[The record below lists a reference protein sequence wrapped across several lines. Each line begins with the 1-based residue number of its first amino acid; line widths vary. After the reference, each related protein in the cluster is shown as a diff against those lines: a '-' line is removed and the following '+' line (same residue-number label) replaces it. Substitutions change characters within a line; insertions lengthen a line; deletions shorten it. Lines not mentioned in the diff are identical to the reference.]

1 MKTLNSHEL
10 VENRKMKVLLFGFID
25 MNSMDGSAVFLSS
38 LASTIALDSNIEVDL
53 LLASPVK
60 RDILIQPLEKFDNIT
75 ILNPFVDPF
84 FNAAGDEW
92 VKKGVIDFDVAE
104 MLISHYWSQND
115 YDWLFVRSI
124 ETVEKIVKHKQIIK
138 NTLVYATGLTHIGQD
153 VNEEKFESIKNIYD
167 QCAYFLCQTEE
178 MCEFV
183 IEILNL
189 NKEKNKVSLLTP
201 MIPNVESAE
210 GQTRLK
216 NKLVYT
222 GKFDPDWKTIPIITA
237 FKELKREI
245 PNLSLDVAGDKF
257 KWVKDDTQ
265 FKEEAAYLLKNT
277 DGLTWYGA
285 LTRENAQQLIV
296 NSDIGITWRSEE
308 MDSSLELSTK
318 LLEYGILRKAVIM
331 NPTKMH
337 MKLFGE
343 DYPLYAVTE
352 KDFRDAVKLALCNKD
367 IYEFA
372 AQRMY
377 QVSRQFLFS
386 EAIKKLQGPLW
397 SKRITDYVNQSANM
411 FYIDHDNFDELIR
424 HTSLK
429 KVKILPAEFN
439 VDEVFTYIVKNIPEE
454 IKRVEKLFKLSGYGQ
469 IISAEKA
476 GCYTFLHIHK
486 RYNFERNF
494 QNNIPYL
501 KTIGFETFGNPKLK
515 PKDVEISIKERAI
528 VDKEKYD
535 MKGKNKELA
544 KEVKQLKKLNTVQL
558 KQITKLEKQNQA
570 LGRKYDSL
578 SKSKM
583 GKMTFKYWDLRKRLN
598 F

>member
-1 MKTLNSHEL
+1 MNSHEL

-75 ILNPFVDPF
+75 ILNPFADPF
-84 FNAAGDEW
+84 FEANDDEW
-92 VKKGVIDFDVAE
+92 VKKGVIDFDIAE
-104 MLISHYWSQND
+104 MLISHYWSQKG

-124 ETVEKIVKHKQIIK
+124 ETVEKIAKHKHIIK

-153 VNEEKFESIKNIYD
+153 VNKEKFESIKNIYD

-210 GQTRLK
+210 RQTRLK

-257 KWVKDDTQ
+257 KWVKDDSQ

-296 NSDIGITWRSEE
+296 NSDIGITWRSVE

-331 NPTKMH
+331 NPTEMH
-337 MKLFGE
+337 IKLFGE

-386 EAIKKLQGPLW
+386 EAIKKLQGLLW
-397 SKRITDYVNQSANM
+397 SKRITDYVNESADM
-411 FYIDHDNFDELIR
+411 FYIDEDDFDELNK
-424 HTSLK
+424 HTPSK
-429 KVKILPAEFN
+429 KVKKLPAEFN

-476 GCYTFLHIHK
+476 GCYTFFHIHK
-486 RYNFERNF
+486 SYGNFEQNF
-494 QNNIPYL
+494 QNNMPYV
-501 KTIGFETFGNPKLK
+501 KTIGFETYGNPKLK
-515 PKDVEISIKERAI
+515 PKDVEISMKERVI
-528 VDKEKYD
+528 VDNKNNEIKV
-535 MKGKNKELA
+535 KNKELV

-558 KQITKLEKQNQA
+558 KQITKLEKQNLA

>member
-1 MKTLNSHEL
+1 MNSHEL

-92 VKKGVIDFDVAE
+92 VKKGVIDFDIAE
-104 MLISHYWSQND
+104 MLISHYWSQKE

-124 ETVEKIVKHKQIIK
+124 ETVEKIAKHKHIIK

-257 KWVKDDTQ
+257 KWVKDDSQ

-352 KDFRDAVKLALCNKD
+352 KDFRDAVKLALCNKE

-397 SKRITDYVNQSANM
+397 SKRITDYVNESANM
-411 FYIDHDNFDELIR
+411 FYIDDDDFDELIR

-439 VDEVFTYIVKNIPEE
+439 VEEIFTYIVKNIPEE

-476 GCYTFLHIHK
+476 GCYTFLHINR
-486 RYNFERNF
+486 RYGNFERNF

-515 PKDVEISIKERAI
+515 PKDVEISIKERVI

>member
-1 MKTLNSHEL
+1 MNSHEL

-84 FNAAGDEW
+84 FEANDDEW
-92 VKKGVIDFDVAE
+92 VKKGVIDFDIAE
-104 MLISHYWSQND
+104 MLISHYWSQKG

-124 ETVEKIVKHKQIIK
+124 ETVEKIAKHKHIIK

-210 GQTRLK
+210 GQNRLK

-257 KWVKDDTQ
+257 KWVKEDSQ

-296 NSDIGITWRSEE
+296 NGDIGITWRSVE

-331 NPTKMH
+331 NPTEMH
-337 MKLFGE
+337 IKLFGE

-352 KDFRDAVKLALCNKD
+352 KDFRDAVKLALCDKD

-386 EAIKKLQGPLW
+386 EAIKKLQGLLW
-397 SKRITDYVNQSANM
+397 SKRITDYVNESTDM
-411 FYIDHDNFDELIR
+411 FYIDEDDFDELNQ
-424 HTSLK
+424 HTPSK
-429 KVKILPAEFN
+429 KVKKLPAEFN

-469 IISAEKA
+469 IISAGKA
-476 GCYTFLHIHK
+476 GCYTFFHIHK
-486 RYNFERNF
+486 SYGNFEQNF
-494 QNNIPYL
+494 QKNMPYL
-501 KTIGFETFGNPKLK
+501 NTIGFETYGNPKLK
-515 PKDVEISIKERAI
+515 PKDVEISMKERAI
-528 VDKEKYD
+528 VDNKNTEIKV
-535 MKGKNKELA
+535 KNKELV
-544 KEVKQLKKLNTVQL
+544 KEVKKLKKLNTVQL
-558 KQITKLEKQNQA
+558 KQITKLEKQNLA

-583 GKMTFKYWDLRKRLN
+583 GKMTFKYWDIRKRLN

>member
-1 MKTLNSHEL
+1 MNSHEL
-10 VENRKMKVLLFGFID
+10 AENRKMKVLLFGFID

-38 LASTIALDSNIEVDL
+38 LASTIALDPNIEVDL

-60 RDILIQPLEKFDNIT
+60 RDILIQPLEKFNNIT

-84 FNAAGDEW
+84 FNATDDEW
-92 VKKGVIDFDVAE
+92 VKKGVINFDIAE
-104 MLISHYWSQND
+104 MLISHYWSQNE

-124 ETVEKIVKHKQIIK
+124 ETVEKIARHKHIIN

-201 MIPNVESAE
+201 MIPNVESAGGE
-210 GQTRLK
+210 TRLK

-245 PNLSLDVAGDKF
+245 PNLTLDIAGDKF
-257 KWVKDDTQ
+257 KWVKDDSQ

-277 DGLTWYGA
+277 EGLTWYGA
-285 LTRENAQQLIV
+285 MTRENAQQLIV
-296 NSDIGITWRSEE
+296 NSDIGITWRSEA

-337 MKLFGE
+337 IKLFGE

-372 AQRMY
+372 AKRMY
-377 QVSRQFLFS
+377 QVSRQFLFT
-386 EAIKKLQGPLW
+386 EALKKLQGLLW
-397 SKRITDYVNQSANM
+397 SGRITDYMNQSGNRH
-411 FYIDHDNFDELIR
+411 FYIDEDDFDELNK
-424 HTSLK
+424 HAPSNQVK
-429 KVKILPAEFN
+429 KLPADFN
-439 VDEVFTYIVKNIPEE
+439 VEEVFTYIVKNTPEE
-454 IKRVEKLFKLSGYGQ
+454 LKRVGKIFKLSEFGQ
-469 IISAEKA
+469 IIQAEKE
-476 GCYTFLHIHK
+476 GCFTFLHIHK
-486 RYNFERNF
+486 SYGNFERNF
-494 QNNIPYL
+494 QNNMPYL
-501 KTIGFETFGNPKLK
+501 KTIGSETNGTPKLK
-515 PKDVEISIKERAI
+515 PKNLEIPMIERVIVE
-528 VDKEKYD
+528 KEKYD
-535 MKGKNKELA
+535 MKGKNKELV
-544 KEVKQLKKLNTVQL
+544 KEVKQLKKLNAIQL
-558 KQITKLEKQNQA
+558 KQITKLEKQNLA

>member
-1 MKTLNSHEL
+1 MNSHEL

-84 FNAAGDEW
+84 FSATDDEW
-92 VKKGVIDFDVAE
+92 VKKGVIDFDIAE
-104 MLISHYWSQND
+104 MLITHYWSQKG

-124 ETVEKIVKHKQIIK
+124 ETVEKIANHKHIIK

-153 VNEEKFESIKNIYD
+153 VAEEKFESIKNIYD

-201 MIPNVESAE
+201 MIPNIESAE

-257 KWVKDDTQ
+257 KWVKDDSH

-331 NPTKMH
+331 NPTQMH
-337 MKLFGE
+337 IKLFGE

-352 KDFRDAVKLALCNKD
+352 KDFRDAVKLVLCNKD

-386 EAIKKLQGPLW
+386 EAIKKLQGLLW
-397 SKRITDYVNQSANM
+397 SKRITDYVNESADM
-411 FYIDHDNFDELIR
+411 FYIDEDDFDELNK
-424 HTSLK
+424 HTPSN
-429 KVKILPAEFN
+429 KVKKLPAAFN
-439 VDEVFTYIVKNIPEE
+439 VDEVFTYIVKNIPDE

-476 GCYTFLHIHK
+476 GCYTFFHIDK
-486 RYNFERNF
+486 RYGNFEQNF
-494 QNNIPYL
+494 QKNMPYV
-501 KTIGFETFGNPKLK
+501 KTIGFETYGNPKLK
-515 PKDVEISIKERAI
+515 PKDVEITMKERAI
-528 VDKEKYD
+528 VDNKNNEIKV
-535 MKGKNKELA
+535 KNKELV
-544 KEVKQLKKLNTVQL
+544 KEVKQLKKRNTVQL
-558 KQITKLEKQNQA
+558 KQITKLEKQNLA

>member
-1 MKTLNSHEL
+1 MNSHEL

-257 KWVKDDTQ
+257 KWVKDDSQ

-397 SKRITDYVNQSANM
+397 SKRITDYVNESANM
-411 FYIDHDNFDELIR
+411 FYIDDDDFDELIR

-486 RYNFERNF
+486 RYGTFEQNF

>member
-1 MKTLNSHEL
+1 MNSHEL

-84 FNAAGDEW
+84 FNVADDEW
-92 VKKGVIDFDVAE
+92 VKKGVIDFDIAE
-104 MLISHYWSQND
+104 MLISHYWSQKE

-124 ETVEKIVKHKQIIK
+124 ETVEKIAKHKHIIK

-153 VNEEKFESIKNIYD
+153 VKEEKFESIKNIYD

-189 NKEKNKVSLLTP
+189 NKEENKVSLLTP

-210 GQTRLK
+210 GHTRLR

-257 KWVKDDTQ
+257 KWVKDDSQ

-331 NPTKMH
+331 NPTEMH

-372 AQRMY
+372 SQRMY

-397 SKRITDYVNQSANM
+397 SKRITDYVNRSTNT
-411 FYIDHDNFDELIR
+411 FYIDEDDFDELIK
-424 HTSLK
+424 HASLK

-454 IKRVEKLFKLSGYGQ
+454 MKRVEKLFKLSGYGQ

-476 GCYTFLHIHK
+476 GCYTFLYIHK
-486 RYNFERNF
+486 SYGNFEQNF
-494 QNNIPYL
+494 QNNMQYL
-501 KTIGFETFGNPKLK
+501 KMIGFETYGNPKLK
-515 PKDVEISIKERAI
+515 PKDVEISMKERAI

-544 KEVKQLKKLNTVQL
+544 KEVKQLKRLNTVQL

>member
-1 MKTLNSHEL
+1 MNSHEL

-60 RDILIQPLEKFDNIT
+60 RDILIRPLEKFDNIT
-75 ILNPFVDPF
+75 ILNPFIDPF
-84 FNAAGDEW
+84 FNAEDDEW
-92 VKKGVIDFDVAE
+92 VKKGVIDFDIAE
-104 MLISHYWSQND
+104 MLISHYWSQKE

-124 ETVEKIVKHKQIIK
+124 ETVEKIAKHKHIIK
-138 NTLVYATGLTHIGQD
+138 NTLVYATGLTHMGQD
-153 VNEEKFESIKNIYD
+153 VNEEKFESIKSIYD

-201 MIPNVESAE
+201 MIPNVEAAE
-210 GQTRLK
+210 GQSRLK

-257 KWVKDDTQ
+257 KWVKDDSQ

-331 NPTKMH
+331 NPTEMH

-397 SKRITDYVNQSANM
+397 SKRITDYVNESTNM
-411 FYIDHDNFDELIR
+411 FYIDEDDFDELIR
-424 HTSLK
+424 HTPSN
-429 KVKILPAEFN
+429 KVKKLPADFN

-486 RYNFERNF
+486 SYGNFEQNF
-494 QNNIPYL
+494 QYNMPYV
-501 KTIGFETFGNPKLK
+501 KNIGFETYGNPKLK
-515 PKDVEISIKERAI
+515 PKDVEISMKERAI
-528 VDKEKYD
+528 VDNKNNEIKV
-535 MKGKNKELA
+535 KNKELV
-544 KEVKQLKKLNTVQL
+544 KEVKQLKKLNTLQL
-558 KQITKLEKQNQA
+558 KQITKLEKQNLA

>member
-1 MKTLNSHEL
+1 MNSHEL

-84 FNAAGDEW
+84 FNVAGDEW
-92 VKKGVIDFDVAE
+92 VKKGVIDFDIAE

-124 ETVEKIVKHKQIIK
+124 ETVEKIAKHKHIIK

-210 GQTRLK
+210 GQTRFK

-257 KWVKDDTQ
+257 KWVKDDSQ

-337 MKLFGE
+337 MKLFGK

-397 SKRITDYVNQSANM
+397 SKRITDYVNESANM
-411 FYIDHDNFDELIR
+411 FYIDEDDFDELIR

-429 KVKILPAEFN
+429 KVKILLAEFN

-469 IISAEKA
+469 IISAEKV

-486 RYNFERNF
+486 RYGNFERNF
-494 QNNIPYL
+494 QNNVPYL

-515 PKDVEISIKERAI
+515 PKDVEISIKERAV

>member
-1 MKTLNSHEL
+1 MNSHEL

-84 FNAAGDEW
+84 FEANDDEW
-92 VKKGVIDFDVAE
+92 VKKGVIDFDIAE
-104 MLISHYWSQND
+104 MLISHYWSQKG

-124 ETVEKIVKHKQIIK
+124 ETVEKIAKHNHIIK

-201 MIPNVESAE
+201 MIPNVESAK
-210 GQTRLK
+210 GQNRLK

-257 KWVKDDTQ
+257 KWVKDDSQ

-296 NSDIGITWRSEE
+296 NSDIGITWRSVE

-331 NPTKMH
+331 NPTEMH
-337 MKLFGE
+337 IKLFGE

-386 EAIKKLQGPLW
+386 EAIKKLQGLLW
-397 SKRITDYVNQSANM
+397 SKRITDYVNESADM
-411 FYIDHDNFDELIR
+411 FYIDEDDFDELNQ
-424 HTSLK
+424 HTPSK
-429 KVKILPAEFN
+429 KVKKLSAEFN

-454 IKRVEKLFKLSGYGQ
+454 IKRVEKLFKLSRYGQ

-476 GCYTFLHIHK
+476 GCYTFFHIHK
-486 RYNFERNF
+486 SYGNFEQNF
-494 QNNIPYL
+494 QNNMPYL
-501 KTIGFETFGNPKLK
+501 KTIGFETYGNPKLK

-528 VDKEKYD
+528 VDNKNTEIKV
-535 MKGKNKELA
+535 KNKELV

-558 KQITKLEKQNQA
+558 KQITKLEKQNLA

>member
-1 MKTLNSHEL
+1 MNSHEL

-84 FNAAGDEW
+84 FYAAGDEW
-92 VKKGVIDFDVAE
+92 VKKGVIDFDIAE
-104 MLISHYWSQND
+104 MLISHYWSQKE

-124 ETVEKIVKHKQIIK
+124 ETVEKIAKHKQIIK

-189 NKEKNKVSLLTP
+189 NKEKNKVALLTP

-257 KWVKDDTQ
+257 KWVKDDSQ

-397 SKRITDYVNQSANM
+397 SKRITDYVNESANM
-411 FYIDHDNFDELIR
+411 FYIDEDDFDELIR

-486 RYNFERNF
+486 RYGNFERNF
-494 QNNIPYL
+494 QNNVPYL

-515 PKDVEISIKERAI
+515 PKDVEISIKERAV

-544 KEVKQLKKLNTVQL
+544 KEVKELKKLNTVQL

>member
-1 MKTLNSHEL
+1 MSSHEL
-10 VENRKMKVLLFGFID
+10 VRNRKMKVLLFGFID

-84 FNAAGDEW
+84 FNATDEEW
-92 VKKGVIDFDVAE
+92 VKKGVINFEIAE
-104 MLISHYWSQND
+104 MLISHYWSQKE

-124 ETVEKIVKHKQIIK
+124 ETVEKIARHKHIIK

-153 VNEEKFESIKNIYD
+153 VNEEKFESIKNIYN

-201 MIPNVESAE
+201 MIPNVESAGGE
-210 GQTRLK
+210 DRVK
-216 NKLVYT
+216 HKLVYT

-245 PNLSLDVAGDKF
+245 PNLSLDIAGDKF
-257 KWVKDDTQ
+257 KWVKGDSQ
-265 FKEEAAYLLKNT
+265 FKEEATYLLEHT
-277 DGLTWYGA
+277 EGLTWYGA

-337 MKLFGE
+337 IKLFGE

-372 AQRMY
+372 AKRMY

-386 EAIKKLQGPLW
+386 EALKKLQGLLW
-397 SKRITDYVNQSANM
+397 SRRITNYLYKSGNAY
-411 FYIDHDNFDELIR
+411 YIDEDDFDELNK
-424 HTSLK
+424 HVPSHQVK
-429 KVKILPAEFN
+429 KLPVDIN
-439 VDEVFTYIVKNIPEE
+439 VEEVFTYIFKSIPEE
-454 IKRVEKLFKLSGYGQ
+454 LKKVEKLVKLSGFGQ
-469 IISAEKA
+469 IIQAEKA
-476 GCYTFLHIHK
+476 GCFTFLQIHK
-486 RYNFERNF
+486 SYSNFEGNF
-494 QNNIPYL
+494 QNNLPYL
-501 KTIGFETFGNPKLK
+501 KTIGFETNSTPKLK
-515 PKDVEISIKERAI
+515 PKHMEISKKERII
-528 VDKEKYD
+528 VENKNNDVKV
-535 MKGKNKELA
+535 KNKEFV
-544 KEVKQLKKLNTVQL
+544 KEVKKLKKLNAVQL
-558 KQITKLEKQNQA
+558 KQITKLEKQNLA

>member
-1 MKTLNSHEL
+1 MNSHEL

-84 FNAAGDEW
+84 FNVADDEW
-92 VKKGVIDFDVAE
+92 VKKGVIDFDIAE
-104 MLISHYWSQND
+104 MLISHYWSQKE

-124 ETVEKIVKHKQIIK
+124 ETVEKIAKHKHIIK

-153 VNEEKFESIKNIYD
+153 VKEEKFESIKNIYD

-189 NKEKNKVSLLTP
+189 NKEENKVSLLTP

-210 GQTRLK
+210 GHTRLR

-257 KWVKDDTQ
+257 KWVKDDSQ

-331 NPTKMH
+331 NPTEMH

-372 AQRMY
+372 SQRMY

-397 SKRITDYVNQSANM
+397 SKRITDYVNQSTNT
-411 FYIDHDNFDELIR
+411 FYIDEDDFDELIK
-424 HTSLK
+424 HASLK

-454 IKRVEKLFKLSGYGQ
+454 MKRVEKLFKLSGYGQ

-476 GCYTFLHIHK
+476 GCYTFLNIHK
-486 RYNFERNF
+486 SYGNFEQNF
-494 QNNIPYL
+494 QNNMPYL
-501 KTIGFETFGNPKLK
+501 KMIGFETYGNPKLK
-515 PKDVEISIKERAI
+515 PKDVEISMKERAI

-535 MKGKNKELA
+535 MRGKNKELA
-544 KEVKQLKKLNTVQL
+544 KEVKQLKRLNTVQL

>member
-1 MKTLNSHEL
+1 MNSHEL

-60 RDILIQPLEKFDNIT
+60 RDILIQPLEKYDNIT

-92 VKKGVIDFDVAE
+92 VKKGVIDFDIAE

-210 GQTRLK
+210 GQPRLK

-257 KWVKDDTQ
+257 KWVKDDSQ

-352 KDFRDAVKLALCNKD
+352 KDFRDAVKLALCNKE

-397 SKRITDYVNQSANM
+397 SKRITDYVNESANM
-411 FYIDHDNFDELIR
+411 FYIDEDDFDELIR

-429 KVKILPAEFN
+429 KVNILPAEFN

-486 RYNFERNF
+486 RYGNFERNF

-515 PKDVEISIKERAI
+515 PKDVETSIKERAI

-544 KEVKQLKKLNTVQL
+544 KEVKQLKKLNTLQL

>member
-1 MKTLNSHEL
+1 MNSHEL

-84 FNAAGDEW
+84 FSDDEW
-92 VKKGVIDFDVAE
+92 VKKGVIDFDIAE
-104 MLISHYWSQND
+104 MLITHYWSQTG

-124 ETVEKIVKHKQIIK
+124 ETVEKIVKHKHIIK

-153 VNEEKFESIKNIYD
+153 VDEEKFESIKNIYD

-210 GQTRLK
+210 GQTGLK

-257 KWVKDDTQ
+257 KWVKDDSQ

-337 MKLFGE
+337 IKLFGE

-352 KDFRDAVKLALCNKD
+352 KDFRDTVKLALCNKD

-372 AQRMY
+372 AKRMY

-386 EAIKKLQGPLW
+386 EAIKKLQVLLW
-397 SKRITDYVNQSANM
+397 SKRITDFVEQSTNM
-411 FYIDHDNFDELIR
+411 FYIDVDDFDELNM
-424 HTSLK
+424 HAPSK
-429 KVKILPAEFN
+429 KVKKLPAQLS
-439 VDEVFTYIVKNIPEE
+439 VDEAFTYIVKNIPEE

-486 RYNFERNF
+486 SYGNFEQNF
-494 QNNIPYL
+494 QNNMPYL
-501 KTIGFETFGNPKLK
+501 KTIGFETYGNPKLK
-515 PKDVEISIKERAI
+515 PKDVEISMNERATA
-528 VDKEKYD
+528 DKEKYD

-558 KQITKLEKQNQA
+558 KQITKLEKQNLA

>member
-1 MKTLNSHEL
+1 MNSHEL

-84 FNAAGDEW
+84 FEANDDEW
-92 VKKGVIDFDVAE
+92 VKKGVIDFNIAE
-104 MLISHYWSQND
+104 MLISHYWSQKE

-124 ETVEKIVKHKQIIK
+124 ETVEKIAKHKHIIK

-189 NKEKNKVSLLTP
+189 NKEQNKVSLLTP

-257 KWVKDDTQ
+257 KWVKDDFQ

-331 NPTKMH
+331 NPTEMH
-337 MKLFGE
+337 IKLFGE

-386 EAIKKLQGPLW
+386 EAIKKLQGLLW
-397 SKRITDYVNQSANM
+397 SKRITDYVNESADM
-411 FYIDHDNFDELIR
+411 FYIDEDDFDELNK
-424 HTSLK
+424 HTPSK
-429 KVKILPAEFN
+429 KVKKLPAEFN

-476 GCYTFLHIHK
+476 GCYTFFNIHK
-486 RYNFERNF
+486 SYGNFEQNF
-494 QNNIPYL
+494 QNNMPYL
-501 KTIGFETFGNPKLK
+501 KTIGFETYGNPKLK
-515 PKDVEISIKERAI
+515 PKDVEISMKERAI
-528 VDKEKYD
+528 VDNKNTEIKV
-535 MKGKNKELA
+535 KNKELV

-558 KQITKLEKQNQA
+558 KQITKLEKQNLA

>member
-1 MKTLNSHEL
+1 MNSHEL

-75 ILNPFVDPF
+75 ILNPFADPF
-84 FNAAGDEW
+84 FEANDDEW
-92 VKKGVIDFDVAE
+92 VKKGVIDFDIAE
-104 MLISHYWSQND
+104 MLISHYWSQKG

-124 ETVEKIVKHKQIIK
+124 ETVEKIAKHKHIIK

-210 GQTRLK
+210 RQTRLK

-257 KWVKDDTQ
+257 KWVKDDSQ

-296 NSDIGITWRSEE
+296 NSDIGITWRSVE

-331 NPTKMH
+331 NPTEMH
-337 MKLFGE
+337 IKLFGE

-386 EAIKKLQGPLW
+386 EAIKKLQGLLW
-397 SKRITDYVNQSANM
+397 SKRITDYVNESTDM
-411 FYIDHDNFDELIR
+411 FYIDEDDFDELNK
-424 HTSLK
+424 HTPSK
-429 KVKILPAEFN
+429 KVKKLPAEFN

-476 GCYTFLHIHK
+476 GCYTFFHIHK
-486 RYNFERNF
+486 SYGNFEQNF
-494 QNNIPYL
+494 QNNMPYV
-501 KTIGFETFGNPKLK
+501 KTIGFETYGNPKLK
-515 PKDVEISIKERAI
+515 PKDVEISMKERVI
-528 VDKEKYD
+528 VDNKNNEIKV
-535 MKGKNKELA
+535 KNKELV

-558 KQITKLEKQNQA
+558 KQITKLEKQNLA

>member
-1 MKTLNSHEL
+1 MNSHEL

-92 VKKGVIDFDVAE
+92 VKKGVIDFDIAE
-104 MLISHYWSQND
+104 MLISHYWSQKE

-124 ETVEKIVKHKQIIK
+124 ETVEKIAKHKHIIK

-257 KWVKDDTQ
+257 KWVKDDSQ

-296 NSDIGITWRSEE
+296 NSDIGITWRSKE

-343 DYPLYAVTE
+343 DYPFYAVTE

-397 SKRITDYVNQSANM
+397 SKRITDYVNESANM
-411 FYIDHDNFDELIR
+411 FYIDEDDFDELIM

-486 RYNFERNF
+486 RYGTFERNF

-501 KTIGFETFGNPKLK
+501 KMMGFETFGNPKLK

-544 KEVKQLKKLNTVQL
+544 KEVKELKKLNKVQL

>member
-1 MKTLNSHEL
+1 MNSHEL

-84 FNAAGDEW
+84 FSAADDEW
-92 VKKGVIDFDVAE
+92 VKKGVIDFDIAE
-104 MLISHYWSQND
+104 MLITHYWSQKG

-124 ETVEKIVKHKQIIK
+124 ETVEKIARHKHIIK

-153 VNEEKFESIKNIYD
+153 VDEEKFESIKNIYD

-201 MIPNVESAE
+201 MIPNIESAE
-210 GQTRLK
+210 EQTRLK

-257 KWVKDDTQ
+257 KWVKDDSQ

-296 NSDIGITWRSEE
+296 NSDIGITWRSGE

-337 MKLFGE
+337 IKLFGE

-352 KDFRDAVKLALCNKD
+352 KDFRDTVKLALCNKD

-372 AQRMY
+372 AKRMY

-386 EAIKKLQGPLW
+386 EAIKKLQVLLW
-397 SKRITDYVNQSANM
+397 SKRISDFVEQSTNM
-411 FYIDHDNFDELIR
+411 FYIDVDDFDELNK
-424 HTSLK
+424 HAPSN
-429 KVKILPAEFN
+429 KVKKFPAELN

-454 IKRVEKLFKLSGYGQ
+454 IMRVEKLFKLSGFGK
-469 IISAEKA
+469 IISSEKA

-486 RYNFERNF
+486 SYGNFEQNF
-494 QNNIPYL
+494 QNNMPYL
-501 KTIGFETFGNPKLK
+501 KTIGFETYRNPKLK
-515 PKDVEISIKERAI
+515 PKDVEIPMKERATA
-528 VDKEKYD
+528 DKEKYD

-558 KQITKLEKQNQA
+558 RQITKLEKQNLA

>member
-1 MKTLNSHEL
+1 MNSHEL

-38 LASTIALDSNIEVDL
+38 LASTIALDTNIEVDL

-84 FNAAGDEW
+84 FSANDDEW
-92 VKKGVIDFDVAE
+92 VKKGVIDFDIAE
-104 MLISHYWSQND
+104 MLISHYWSQKG

-124 ETVEKIVKHKQIIK
+124 ETVEKIAKHKHIIK
-138 NTLVYATGLTHIGQD
+138 NTLVYATGLTHIGQN

-210 GQTRLK
+210 GQTRLT

-257 KWVKDDTQ
+257 KWVKDDSQ

-337 MKLFGE
+337 IKLFGE

-372 AQRMY
+372 AKRMY

-386 EAIKKLQGPLW
+386 EAIKKLQGLLW
-397 SKRITDYVNQSANM
+397 SKRITDYVDQSTNM
-411 FYIDHDNFDELIR
+411 FYIDEDDFDELNK
-424 HTSLK
+424 HAPSK
-429 KVKILPAEFN
+429 KVKKLPAEFN
-439 VDEVFTYIVKNIPEE
+439 VDEVVTYIVKNIPEE

-469 IISAEKA
+469 IISVEKY

-486 RYNFERNF
+486 SYGNFEQNF
-494 QNNIPYL
+494 QNNMPYL
-501 KTIGFETFGNPKLK
+501 KTIGFENYGNPKLK
-515 PKDVEISIKERAI
+515 PKDVEISMKERVT
-528 VDKEKYD
+528 VDKQKYD
-535 MKGKNKELA
+535 MKAKNKEFS
-544 KEVKQLKKLNTVQL
+544 KVVKQLKRLNAVQH
-558 KQITKLEKQNQA
+558 KQITKLEKQNLA

-583 GKMTFKYWDLRKRLN
+583 GKMTFKYWDLRKRFN

>member
-1 MKTLNSHEL
+1 MNSHEL

-84 FNAAGDEW
+84 FSATDDEW
-92 VKKGVIDFDVAE
+92 VKKGVIDFDIAE
-104 MLISHYWSQND
+104 MLITHYWSQKG

-124 ETVEKIVKHKQIIK
+124 ETVEKIAKHKHIIK

-153 VNEEKFESIKNIYD
+153 VDEEKFESIKNIYD

-201 MIPNVESAE
+201 MIPNIESAE

-257 KWVKDDTQ
+257 KWVKDDSQ

-337 MKLFGE
+337 IKLFGE

-352 KDFRDAVKLALCNKD
+352 KDFRDTVKLALSNKD

-372 AQRMY
+372 AKRMY

-386 EAIKKLQGPLW
+386 EAIKKLQVLLW
-397 SKRITDYVNQSANM
+397 SKRITDFVEQSTNM
-411 FYIDHDNFDELIR
+411 FYIDVDDFDELNK
-424 HTSLK
+424 HAPSN
-429 KVKILPAEFN
+429 KVKKFSAELN
-439 VDEVFTYIVKNIPEE
+439 IDEVFTCIVKNIPEE

-486 RYNFERNF
+486 SYGNFEQNF
-494 QNNIPYL
+494 QNNMPYL
-501 KTIGFETFGNPKLK
+501 KTIGFETYGNPKLK
-515 PKDVEISIKERAI
+515 PKDVEISMKERATA
-528 VDKEKYD
+528 DKEKYD

-558 KQITKLEKQNQA
+558 KQITKLEKQNLA

>member
-1 MKTLNSHEL
+1 MNSHEL

-84 FNAAGDEW
+84 FEANDDEW
-92 VKKGVIDFDVAE
+92 VKKGVIDFNIAE
-104 MLISHYWSQND
+104 MLISHYWSQKE

-124 ETVEKIVKHKQIIK
+124 ETVEKIAKHKHIIK

-189 NKEKNKVSLLTP
+189 NKEQNKVSLLTP
-201 MIPNVESAE
+201 MIPNVESVE

-257 KWVKDDTQ
+257 KWVKDDSQ

-331 NPTKMH
+331 NPTEMH
-337 MKLFGE
+337 IKLFGE

-386 EAIKKLQGPLW
+386 EAIKKLQGLLW
-397 SKRITDYVNQSANM
+397 SKRITDYVNGSTDM
-411 FYIDHDNFDELIR
+411 FYIDEGDFDELNK
-424 HTSLK
+424 HAPSK
-429 KVKILPAEFN
+429 KVKKLPAEFN
-439 VDEVFTYIVKNIPEE
+439 VDAVFTYIVKNIPEE

-476 GCYTFLHIHK
+476 GCYTFFHIHK
-486 RYNFERNF
+486 SYGNFEQNC
-494 QNNIPYL
+494 QNNMPYL
-501 KTIGFETFGNPKLK
+501 KTIGFETYGNPKLK
-515 PKDVEISIKERAI
+515 PKDVEISMKERAI
-528 VDKEKYD
+528 VDNKNTEIKV
-535 MKGKNKELA
+535 KNKELV

-558 KQITKLEKQNQA
+558 KQITKLEKQNLA

>member
-1 MKTLNSHEL
+1 MNSHEL

-124 ETVEKIVKHKQIIK
+124 ETVEKIAKHKQIIK

-257 KWVKDDTQ
+257 KWVKDDSQ

-397 SKRITDYVNQSANM
+397 SKRITDYVNESANM
-411 FYIDHDNFDELIR
+411 FYIDEGDFDELIR

-486 RYNFERNF
+486 RYGNFERNF

>member
-1 MKTLNSHEL
+1 MNSHEL

-92 VKKGVIDFDVAE
+92 VKKGVIDFDIAE
-104 MLISHYWSQND
+104 MLISHYWSQKE

-124 ETVEKIVKHKQIIK
+124 ETVEKIAKHKHIIK

-210 GQTRLK
+210 RQTRLK

-257 KWVKDDTQ
+257 KWVKDDSQ

-397 SKRITDYVNQSANM
+397 SKRITDYVNESANM
-411 FYIDHDNFDELIR
+411 FYIDEDDFDELIR

-486 RYNFERNF
+486 RYGNFERNF
-494 QNNIPYL
+494 QNNVPYL

-515 PKDVEISIKERAI
+515 PKDVEISIKERAV
-528 VDKEKYD
+528 VDKKKYD

>member
-1 MKTLNSHEL
+1 MSSHEL
-10 VENRKMKVLLFGFID
+10 VQNRKMKVLLFGFID

-38 LASTIALDSNIEVDL
+38 LASTLALDSNIEIDL

-60 RDILIQPLEKFDNIT
+60 RDILIRPLEKCDNIK

-84 FNAAGDEW
+84 FNATDEEW
-92 VKKGVIDFDVAE
+92 VKKGVMNFDIAE
-104 MLISHYWSQND
+104 MLISHYWSQNE

-124 ETVEKIVKHKQIIK
+124 ETVEKIARHKHIIR

-153 VNEEKFESIKNIYD
+153 VNGEKFESIKNIYN

-189 NKEKNKVSLLTP
+189 DKEKNKVSLLTP
-201 MIPNVESAE
+201 MIPNVESA
-210 GQTRLK
+210 GGDAKLK
-216 NKLVYT
+216 HKLVYT

-245 PNLSLDVAGDKF
+245 PKLSLNVAGDKF
-257 KWVKDDTQ
+257 KWVQGDSQ
-265 FKEEAAYLLKNT
+265 FKEEAKYLLENT
-277 DGLTWYGA
+277 EGLDWYGA
-285 LTRENAQQLIV
+285 LTREDAQQLIV
-296 NSDIGITWRSEE
+296 NSDVGITWRSEE

-337 MKLFGE
+337 VKLFGE

-352 KDFRDAVKLALCNKD
+352 KDFRDAVKVALCNKD

-372 AQRMY
+372 AKRMY
-377 QVSRQFLFS
+377 HVSRQFLFS
-386 EAIKKLQGPLW
+386 EAIKKLQGLLW
-397 SKRITDYVNQSANM
+397 SRHITDYLDESGNVYYMDEDDFYELNKHVRSHQVKKLPADLNDEEVFNYIFNNM
-411 FYIDHDNFDELIR
+411 PEE
-424 HTSLK
+424 LK
-429 KVKILPAEFN
+429 KV
-439 VDEVFTYIVKNIPEE
+439 
-454 IKRVEKLFKLSGYGQ
+454 EKLVKLSGFGQ
-469 IISAEKA
+469 IIQAEKA
-476 GCYTFLHIHK
+476 GCFTFLQIHK
-486 RYNFERNF
+486 SDQSFEQNF
-494 QNNIPYL
+494 QNNLPYL
-501 KTIGFETFGNPKLK
+501 KTIGFETNSSPKLR
-515 PKDVEISIKERAI
+515 PKDMEIPLKERII
-528 VDKEKYD
+528 VDNKNNEIKV
-535 MKGKNKELA
+535 KNKELV
-544 KEVKQLKKLNTVQL
+544 KEVKQLKKLNAVQL
-558 KQITKLEKQNQA
+558 KQMSKLEKQNLA

-583 GKMTFKYWDLRKRLN
+583 GKMTCKYWDLRKRLN

>member
-1 MKTLNSHEL
+1 MNSHEL

-92 VKKGVIDFDVAE
+92 VKKGVIDFDIAE

-153 VNEEKFESIKNIYD
+153 VNEEKFECIKNIYD

-257 KWVKDDTQ
+257 KWVKDDSQ

-397 SKRITDYVNQSANM
+397 SKRITDYVNESANM
-411 FYIDHDNFDELIR
+411 FYIDDDDFDELIR

-469 IISAEKA
+469 IISADKA

-486 RYNFERNF
+486 RYGNFERNF

>member
-1 MKTLNSHEL
+1 MNSHEL

-92 VKKGVIDFDVAE
+92 VKKGVIDFDIAD
-104 MLISHYWSQND
+104 MLISHYWSQKE

-124 ETVEKIVKHKQIIK
+124 ETVEKIAKHKHIIK

-201 MIPNVESAE
+201 MIPNIESAE

-257 KWVKDDTQ
+257 KWVKDDSQ

-397 SKRITDYVNQSANM
+397 SKRITDYVNESANK
-411 FYIDHDNFDELIR
+411 FYIDEDDFDELIM

-429 KVKILPAEFN
+429 KVKILPTEFN

-454 IKRVEKLFKLSGYGQ
+454 IKRVEKLFKLSGYGE

-486 RYNFERNF
+486 RYGTYERNF

-501 KTIGFETFGNPKLK
+501 KMMGFETFGNPKLK

-544 KEVKQLKKLNTVQL
+544 KEVKELKKLNKVQL

>member
-1 MKTLNSHEL
+1 MNSHEL

-92 VKKGVIDFDVAE
+92 VKKGVIDFDIAE

-257 KWVKDDTQ
+257 KWVKDDSQ

-352 KDFRDAVKLALCNKD
+352 KDFRDAVKLALCNKE

-397 SKRITDYVNQSANM
+397 SKRITDYVNESANM
-411 FYIDHDNFDELIR
+411 FYIDEDDFDELIR

-429 KVKILPAEFN
+429 KVNILPAEFN

-486 RYNFERNF
+486 RYGNFERNF

-515 PKDVEISIKERAI
+515 PKDVETSIKERAI

>member
-1 MKTLNSHEL
+1 MNSHEL

-38 LASTIALDSNIEVDL
+38 LASTIALDSNIEVGL

-60 RDILIQPLEKFDNIT
+60 RDILIKPLEKFDNIT

-84 FNAAGDEW
+84 FSADDDEW
-92 VKKGVIDFDVAE
+92 VKKGVIDFDIAE
-104 MLISHYWSQND
+104 MLISHYWSQKG

-124 ETVEKIVKHKQIIK
+124 ETVEKMAKHKHIIK

-153 VNEEKFESIKNIYD
+153 INEEKFESIKNIYD

-201 MIPNVESAE
+201 MIPNIESAE

-245 PNLSLDVAGDKF
+245 PNLSLDIAGDKF
-257 KWVKDDTQ
+257 KWVKDDSQ
-265 FKEEAAYLLKNT
+265 FREEAAYLLKNT

-318 LLEYGILRKAVIM
+318 LLEYGVLRKAVIM

-337 MKLFGE
+337 IKLFGE

-352 KDFRDAVKLALCNKD
+352 KDFRDAVKLALCNKE

-372 AQRMY
+372 AKRMY

-386 EAIKKLQGPLW
+386 EAIKKLQGLLW
-397 SKRITDYVNQSANM
+397 SKRITDYVDQSINM
-411 FYIDHDNFDELIR
+411 FYIDEDDFDELNK
-424 HTSLK
+424 HAPSK
-429 KVKILPAEFN
+429 KVKKLPAEFN
-439 VDEVFTYIVKNIPEE
+439 VEEVFTYIVKNIPEE

-469 IISAEKA
+469 ITSAEKA

-486 RYNFERNF
+486 SYGNFEQNF

-501 KTIGFETFGNPKLK
+501 KTIGFETYGNPKLK

-528 VDKEKYD
+528 VDKEKFD
-535 MKGKNKELA
+535 MKWKNKELS
-544 KEVKQLKKLNTVQL
+544 KEVKQLKRLNAVQL
-558 KQITKLEKQNQA
+558 KQITKLEKQNLA

>member
-1 MKTLNSHEL
+1 MNSHEL
-10 VENRKMKVLLFGFID
+10 VENKKMKVLLFGFID

-84 FNAAGDEW
+84 FSVSDDEW
-92 VKKGVIDFDVAE
+92 VKKGVIDFDIAE
-104 MLISHYWSQND
+104 MLISHYWSQKG

-124 ETVEKIVKHKQIIK
+124 ETVEKIAKHKHIIK

-153 VNEEKFESIKNIYD
+153 VNEKKFESIKNIYD

-183 IEILNL
+183 IEILHL

-201 MIPNVESAE
+201 MIPNIESAE
-210 GQTRLK
+210 GQIRLK

-257 KWVKDDTQ
+257 KWVKDDSQ

-337 MKLFGE
+337 IKLFGE

-372 AQRMY
+372 AKRMY

-386 EAIKKLQGPLW
+386 EAIKKLQGLLW
-397 SKRITDYVNQSANM
+397 SKRITDFVEQSTNM
-411 FYIDHDNFDELIR
+411 FYVDVDDFDELNK
-424 HTSLK
+424 HAPSK
-429 KVKILPAEFN
+429 KVKKLPAEFI

-486 RYNFERNF
+486 SYGNFEQNF
-494 QNNIPYL
+494 QNNMPYL
-501 KTIGFETFGNPKLK
+501 KAIGFETNGNPKLK
-515 PKDVEISIKERAI
+515 PKDVEIPMKEQAI
-528 VDKEKYD
+528 ADKEKYD
-535 MKGKNKELA
+535 LKGKNKEFV
-544 KEVKQLKKLNTVQL
+544 KEVKQLKKLNAAQL
-558 KQITKLEKQNQA
+558 KQITKLEKQNLA

>member
-1 MKTLNSHEL
+1 MNSHEL

-60 RDILIQPLEKFDNIT
+60 RDILIRPLEKFDNIT

-92 VKKGVIDFDVAE
+92 VKKGVIDFDIAE
-104 MLISHYWSQND
+104 MLISHYWSQKE

-124 ETVEKIVKHKQIIK
+124 ETVEKIAKHKHIIK

-201 MIPNVESAE
+201 MIPNGELAE

-257 KWVKDDTQ
+257 KWVKDDSQ

-397 SKRITDYVNQSANM
+397 SKRITDYVNESANM
-411 FYIDHDNFDELIR
+411 FYIDEDDFDELIR

-486 RYNFERNF
+486 RYGNFERNF
-494 QNNIPYL
+494 QNNVPYL

-515 PKDVEISIKERAI
+515 PKDVEISIKERAV

>member
-1 MKTLNSHEL
+1 MSSHEL
-10 VENRKMKVLLFGFID
+10 VHNRKMKVLLFGFID

-38 LASTIALDSNIEVDL
+38 LASTFALDSNIEVDL
-53 LLASPVK
+53 LLACPVK
-60 RDILIQPLEKFDNIT
+60 RTILIQPLEKFDNIK
-75 ILNPFVDPF
+75 IINPFVDPF
-84 FNAAGDEW
+84 FYATEEEW
-92 VKKGVIDFDVAE
+92 VKKGVIDFDIAQ
-104 MLISHYWSQND
+104 MLISHYWSQKE

-124 ETVEKIVKHKQIIK
+124 ETVEKIVKHKHIIE
-138 NTLVYATGLTHIGQD
+138 NTLVYATGLTHIGQN
-153 VNEEKFESIKNIYD
+153 VNEEKYESIKNIYE

-189 NKEKNKVSLLTP
+189 DKEKNKVSLLTP

-210 GQTRLK
+210 GKIELN

-245 PNLSLDVAGDKF
+245 PNLTLDVAGDKF
-257 KWVKDDTQ
+257 KWVKDGSQ
-265 FKEEAAYLLKNT
+265 FKEEAKYLLENT
-277 DGLTWYGA
+277 DGLSWYGA

-318 LLEYGILRKAVIM
+318 LLEYGMLRKAVIM
-331 NPTKMH
+331 NPTQMH
-337 MKLFGE
+337 VKIFGE

-352 KDFRDAVKLALCNKD
+352 KDFRSAVKLALCNQD

-386 EAIKKLQGPLW
+386 ETLKKLQGLLW
-397 SKRITDYVNQSANM
+397 SRRITHYLDTSENVY
-411 FYIDHDNFDELIR
+411 YTDEADLIELNK
-424 HTSLK
+424 HVSTS
-429 KVKILPAEFN
+429 KVKKLAAKMELE
-439 VDEVFTYIVKNIPEE
+439 EVFTYIFSNMPKELT
-454 IKRVEKLFKLSGYGQ
+454 KVEKLVKLSGYGR
-469 IISAEKA
+469 IIQAEQA
-476 GCYTFLHIHK
+476 GCFTFFQVHK
-486 RYNFERNF
+486 SDESFE
-494 QNNIPYL
+494 QNILNNLPYL
-501 KTIGFETFGNPKLK
+501 KNIGFETNSSPKLR
-515 PKDVEISIKERAI
+515 PKDIEIPLKERII
-528 VDKEKYD
+528 VDNKNNEI
-535 MKGKNKELA
+535 KGKNKELV
-544 KEVKQLKKLNTVQL
+544 KEVKQLKKLNAVQL
-558 KQITKLEKQNQA
+558 KKMNKLEKQN
-570 LGRKYDSL
+570 LSLERKYDSL

>member
-1 MKTLNSHEL
+1 MNSHEL
-10 VENRKMKVLLFGFID
+10 VENRKMRVLLFGFID

-84 FNAAGDEW
+84 FEANDDEW
-92 VKKGVIDFDVAE
+92 VKKGVIDFDIAE
-104 MLISHYWSQND
+104 MLISHYWSQKG

-124 ETVEKIVKHKQIIK
+124 ETVEKIAKHKHIIK

-189 NKEKNKVSLLTP
+189 NKEQNKVSLLTP

-210 GQTRLK
+210 GQTRLT

-237 FKELKREI
+237 FKELKPEI
-245 PNLSLDVAGDKF
+245 PHLSLDVAGDKF
-257 KWVKDDTQ
+257 KWVKDDSQ

-331 NPTKMH
+331 NPTEMH
-337 MKLFGE
+337 IKLFGE

-372 AQRMY
+372 AHRMY

-386 EAIKKLQGPLW
+386 EAIKKLQGLLW
-397 SKRITDYVNQSANM
+397 SKRITDYVDQSTNM
-411 FYIDHDNFDELIR
+411 FYIDEDDFDELNK
-424 HTSLK
+424 HAPSK
-429 KVKILPAEFN
+429 KVKKLPAEFN

-469 IISAEKA
+469 IISVEKS

-486 RYNFERNF
+486 SYGNFEQNF
-494 QNNIPYL
+494 QNNMPYL
-501 KTIGFETFGNPKLK
+501 KTIGFETYGNPKLK
-515 PKDVEISIKERAI
+515 PKDVEISMKERVT
-528 VDKEKYD
+528 VDKQKYD
-535 MKGKNKELA
+535 MKAKNKEFA
-544 KEVKQLKKLNTVQL
+544 KEVKQLKRLNAVQH
-558 KQITKLEKQNQA
+558 KQITKLEKQNLA

>member
-1 MKTLNSHEL
+1 MNSHEL

-84 FNAAGDEW
+84 FRATDDEW
-92 VKKGVIDFDVAE
+92 VKKGVIDFDIAE
-104 MLISHYWSQND
+104 MLISHYWSQKE

-124 ETVEKIVKHKQIIK
+124 ETVEKIAKHKHIIK

-178 MCEFV
+178 MCDFV

-257 KWVKDDTQ
+257 KWVKDDSH

-277 DGLTWYGA
+277 DGLRWYGA

-331 NPTKMH
+331 NPTEMH
-337 MKLFGE
+337 IKLFGE

-352 KDFRDAVKLALCNKD
+352 KDFRKAVKLALCNKD

-386 EAIKKLQGPLW
+386 EAIKKLQGLLW
-397 SKRITDYVNQSANM
+397 SKRITDYVKESSDM
-411 FYIDHDNFDELIR
+411 FYIDEDDFDELNKLAP
-424 HTSLK
+424 SK
-429 KVKILPAEFN
+429 KVKKLPAEFN

-454 IKRVEKLFKLSGYGQ
+454 IKRVEKLFKLSGYGR
-469 IISAEKA
+469 ITSMEKS
-476 GCYTFLHIHK
+476 GCYSFLHIHK
-486 RYNFERNF
+486 SYGNFEQNF
-494 QNNIPYL
+494 QNNMPYL
-501 KTIGFETFGNPKLK
+501 KTIGFETYGNPKLK
-515 PKDVEISIKERAI
+515 PKDVEVSMKGQAI
-528 VDKEKYD
+528 VDNKNNEIIV
-535 MKGKNKELA
+535 KNKELV

-558 KQITKLEKQNQA
+558 KQITKLEKQNLA

>member
-1 MKTLNSHEL
+1 MNSHEL
-10 VENRKMKVLLFGFID
+10 IENKKMKVLLFGFID

-84 FNAAGDEW
+84 FEANDNEW
-92 VKKGVIDFDVAE
+92 VKKGVIDFDIAE
-104 MLISHYWSQND
+104 MLISHYWSQKG

-124 ETVEKIVKHKQIIK
+124 ETVEKIAKHKHIIK

-189 NKEKNKVSLLTP
+189 NKENNKVSLLTP

-210 GQTRLK
+210 GQTLLK

-257 KWVKDDTQ
+257 KWVKDDSQ

-277 DGLTWYGA
+277 VGLTWYGA

-331 NPTKMH
+331 NPTEMH
-337 MKLFGE
+337 IKLFGE

-386 EAIKKLQGPLW
+386 EAIKKLQGLLW
-397 SKRITDYVNQSANM
+397 SKRITDYVNERANI
-411 FYIDHDNFDELIR
+411 FYIDEDDFDELNKR
-424 HTSLK
+424 APSK
-429 KVKILPAEFN
+429 KVKKLPAEFN
-439 VDEVFTYIVKNIPEE
+439 VDEIFTYIVKNIPEE
-454 IKRVEKLFKLSGYGQ
+454 IKRVEKMFKLSGYGQ

-486 RYNFERNF
+486 SNGNFEQNF
-494 QNNIPYL
+494 QNNMPYL
-501 KTIGFETFGNPKLK
+501 KTIGFETNGHPKLK

-528 VDKEKYD
+528 VNNKNNETKV
-535 MKGKNKELA
+535 KNKELV

-558 KQITKLEKQNQA
+558 KQIAKLEKQNLA

>member
-1 MKTLNSHEL
+1 MNSHEL

-60 RDILIQPLEKFDNIT
+60 RDILIQPLEKFQNIT
-75 ILNPFVDPF
+75 ILNPFIDPF
-84 FNAAGDEW
+84 FEANDDEW
-92 VKKGVIDFDVAE
+92 VKKGVIDFDIAE
-104 MLISHYWSQND
+104 MLISHYWSQKG

-124 ETVEKIVKHKQIIK
+124 ETVEKIAKHKHIIK

-201 MIPNVESAE
+201 MIPNVESAV
-210 GQTRLK
+210 GQNRLK

-257 KWVKDDTQ
+257 KWVKDDYQ

-296 NSDIGITWRSEE
+296 NGDIGITWRSVE

-331 NPTKMH
+331 NPTEMH
-337 MKLFGE
+337 IKLFGE

-386 EAIKKLQGPLW
+386 EAIKKLQALLW
-397 SKRITDYVNQSANM
+397 SKRITDYVNGSTDM
-411 FYIDHDNFDELIR
+411 FYIDEDDFDELNQ
-424 HTSLK
+424 HTPSK
-429 KVKILPAEFN
+429 KVKKLPAVFN

-469 IISAEKA
+469 IISAKQA
-476 GCYTFLHIHK
+476 GCYTFFDIHK
-486 RYNFERNF
+486 SYGNFEQNF
-494 QNNIPYL
+494 QNNMAYL
-501 KTIGFETFGNPKLK
+501 KTIGFETYGNPKLK
-515 PKDVEISIKERAI
+515 PKDVEISMKERAI
-528 VDKEKYD
+528 VDNKNTEIKV
-535 MKGKNKELA
+535 KNKELV
-544 KEVKQLKKLNTVQL
+544 KEVKQLKKLITVQL
-558 KQITKLEKQNQA
+558 KQITKLEKQNLA